1 MIFKLLVRRSWRIN
15 LTLSFLAIKEEKK
28 SGEFWKFLAIAVV
41 VEAFWVK
48 FALAQIPFT
57 LTLKGK
63 YDCNSAADDR
73 RPWFSSW
80 NVNDSEQKHLK
91 EQK

>member
-1 MIFKLLVRRSWRIN
+1 MPELV
-15 LTLSFLAIKEEKK
+15 
-28 SGEFWKFLAIAVV
+28 LAIAVV

-73 RPWFSSW
+73 RPWSISW